1 MTRLLSV
8 LAAEYH
14 FSHADILAL
23 PFVVAIRYLYCVKEK
38 YQTADEGG
46 GGRNADIISG
56 LGSDY
61 TDNCIDG
68 FID

>member
-1 MTRLLSV
+1 MTRLLSI

-14 FSHADILAL
+14 FSPTDILAL
-23 PFVVAIRYLYCVKEK
+23 PLAAAIRYLHCIKEK
-38 YQTADEGG
+38 YQTEGAE
-46 GGRNADIISG
+46 GRNADIISE

-61 TDNCIDG
+61 SDNCIDG